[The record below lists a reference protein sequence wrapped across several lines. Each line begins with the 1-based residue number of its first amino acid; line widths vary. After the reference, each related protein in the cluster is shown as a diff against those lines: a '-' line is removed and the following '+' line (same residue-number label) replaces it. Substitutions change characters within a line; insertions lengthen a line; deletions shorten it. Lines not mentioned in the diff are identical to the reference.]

1 MKELNVAILILLL
14 VIAVA
19 LGGLYAFSSGVSFS
33 FNAFGKAVQKP
44 NINYGPQKS
53 LYGMQQVPDGACRQ
67 LDRRACP
74 GLFVLVVNG
83 KQLSPPGNCISTS
96 NALTLGVPYCR

>member
-1 MKELNVAILILLL
+1 MKEFNVAVIILVL
-14 VIAVA
+14 VAAVA
-19 LGGLYAFSSGVSFS
+19 LGGLYMLTSGASFS

-44 NINYGPQKS
+44 SIDYGAQKS
-53 LYGMQQVPDGACRQ
+53 LYGMQQVPQGACRK
-67 LDRRACP
+67 LDSKACP

-83 KQLSPPGNCISTS
+83 KPLSPPGNCISTS